1 MAHLEESL
9 MEWNIGDTILYRDSN
24 DKIREGVI
32 ERLSPTYEYA
42 FVCDSRNTWKNTWI
56 HKLQYLEE
64 L

>member
-1 MAHLEESL
+1 